1 MNNLNPI
8 YFISLKEHKQYG
20 LCIISKY
27 NIMKRIIYIT
37 VFLAAAVIF
46 TGCDSFWNTSSHYVN
61 FLNTD
66 DFKYITSIYYK
77 EMSDTQWSKD
87 QTVTD
92 IYPGEDQTLLLYEGI
107 YEFEIIME
115 DESYSYTFYY
125 EDISVYNDMTIE
137 VFYDESKGDGIKVLK
152 KPKNTEK

>member
-1 MNNLNPI
+1 
-8 YFISLKEHKQYG
+8 
-20 LCIISKY
+20 
-27 NIMKRIIYIT
+27 MKKIIYLS

-46 TGCDSFWNTSSHYVN
+46 TGCDNFWNTSSHYIN

-66 DFKYITSIYYK
+66 NFKYITSIYYK

-107 YEFEIIME
+107 YDFEIIME

-137 VFYDESKGDGIKVLK
+137 VFYDELKGDGVKVVK
-152 KPKNTEK
+152 KPKNIEK